1 MILPK
6 KLKLILFTAVSHR
19 RIYAHKQDQ

>member
-19 RIYAHKQDQ
+19 RNAHKQDQ